1 MDKWEYK
8 VLHGVSEDELNK
20 WGEEGYEILSIIPPP
35 PAPAGVYVLPEHRD
49 RETTVYLKRRK
60 PSI

>member
-20 WGEEGYEILSIIPPP
+20 WGEEGYELMSIIPPP
-35 PAPAGVYVLPEHRD
+35 PPPPGVYVLPERRD
-49 RETTVYLKRRK
+49 KETTVYLKRRK
-60 PSI
+60 PST